1 MLSRWGASF
10 TVGFLGLVASLPLLG
25 YLAVVHRY
33 AAQRPPVVFGSM
45 LAVFVIATLS
55 FHLVYALLPASGFR
69 ARIAGV
75 LTALMTYVGVGTV
88 YLFGVFAARE
98 QIDTRFVAWVAFGL
112 LLAGWYPTLCGLGA
126 GWAVEGKIRAAA
138 AEEP

>member
-1 MLSRWGASF
+1 MLSQWRASF

-45 LAVFVIATLS
+45 LAVFLIATLS
-55 FHLVYALLPASGFR
+55 FYLIYALLPASGFR

-88 YLFGVFAARE
+88 YVFGIHAARGE
-98 QIDTRFVAWVAFGL
+98 IDSRLIVWVGFGL
-112 LLAGWYPTLCGLGA
+112 LLIGWYPMLCGLGA
-126 GWAVEGKIRAAA
+126 GWAVEGKIKSGRG
-138 AEEP
+138 

>member
-1 MLSRWGASF
+1 MLSQWRASF

-45 LAVFVIATLS
+45 LAVFLIATLS
-55 FHLVYALLPASGFR
+55 FYLIYALLPASVFR

-88 YLFGVFAARE
+88 YVFGVFAARE
-98 QIDTRFVAWVAFGL
+98 QIDVRFVVWAVTWL

-126 GWAVEGKIRAAA
+126 GWAVEGKIRPTGR
-138 AEEP
+138 EEA